1 MREDYG
7 VDISTP
13 MLMRLSYDGRRI
25 LSVSRLKNGNFLL
38 MELCDQYFWEEFTP
52 EELAALGAELIAA
65 AKGG

>member
-1 MREDYG
+1 
-7 VDISTP
+7 
-13 MLMRLSYDGRRI
+13 
-25 LSVSRLKNGNFLL
+25 